1 MGCGSSTE
9 TGTNQN
15 GILMSYCSFGSD
27 NYKSDVY
34 VFRSENGWR
43 ILVTDGGHYELDTL
57 KKLKDKLLELKERD
71 YYVPDYALKRID
83 EEINGEK
90 NN

>member
-1 MGCGSSTE
+1 
-9 TGTNQN
+9 
-15 GILMSYCSFGSD
+15 MSYCSFGSD

-34 VFRSENGWR
+34 VFRSESGGWR
-43 ILVTDGGHYELDTL
+43 ILVTDGGHYELDTF
-57 KKLKDKLLELKERD
+57 KKLKDKLLELKEHD
-71 YYVPDYALKRID
+71 YYVPDCAFKKID